1 MIDGTRT
8 VSSQT
13 TSTAIVANANQREFN
28 ATIVVEAATGS
39 DLTFS
44 VEFTLDNVMDSTI
57 TPTWVPLTDLTAVAV
72 TGGSPQYSQK
82 GLFHPVRAL
91 RLNVTAYTDG
101 SATLRY
107 LQSST

>member
-1 MIDGTRT
+1 MIDASVT

-13 TSTAIVANANQREFN
+13 TSTPIICNALQRDFN
-28 ATIVVEAATGS
+28 GTILVEAASGS

-44 VEFTLDNVMDSTI
+44 VQFTLDNAMDSSV
-57 TPTWVPLTDLTAVAV
+57 TPTWVDLTDLTGISITNGAPQFTQQALQ
-72 TGGSPQYSQK
+72 SPA
-82 GLFHPVRAL
+82 RAI

-107 LQSST
+107 LQSDV